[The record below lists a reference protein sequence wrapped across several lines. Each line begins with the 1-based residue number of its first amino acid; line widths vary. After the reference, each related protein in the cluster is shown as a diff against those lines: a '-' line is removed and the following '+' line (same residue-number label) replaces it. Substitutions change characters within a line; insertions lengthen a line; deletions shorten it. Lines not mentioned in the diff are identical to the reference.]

1 MRTPVNSEVH
11 TVRAT
16 LQPSIERIPIVIVLA
31 DDDDDDYMIRGNRE
45 VKGSEPK
52 AKPIQW
58 TDESRVSLPSSLQGV
73 TVLFNSKTLLVY
85 PCLRHRPRLR
95 PLNALI
101 GCDCLSKELKSLA

>member
-73 TVLFNSKTLLVY
+73 TVLFNSKTL
-85 PCLRHRPRLR
+85 PRLR